1 MADPL
6 RYACLS
12 WTRKSIKKERT
23 AYRLPNAADTG
34 KLEFKPVVMH
44 LRFWIEFQTRQG
56 IDFQRLLKVRLQKTE
71 ETELIP
77 FQCISQQQRPVSRD
91 DLPHILC
98 SSHWKKWN
106 RLVGGQGYKNWSQ
119 TESTSEHLEPSQ
131 VLPCRSKVHR
141 YPEYNTLQNVEDKGG
156 VDCRCMLSCM
166 SLQYSMEM
174 YGIAMNCKSLFLKN
188 MCLHCTLYLILCNV
202 RTIKISRA
210 YVPVWC
216 WYVAPPFHWH
226 LRVLVQPPLLK
237 LTHTVWHVSS
247 QIARIFMQYEAN
259 E

>member
-23 AYRLPNAADTG
+23 AYRLPNAADAG

-44 LRFWIEFQTRQG
+44 LRFGIEFQTRQG

-98 SSHWKKWN
+98 SSHGTNGIGWLAA
-106 RLVGGQGYKNWSQ
+106 RATKNWSQ
-119 TESTSEHLEPSQ
+119 TESTSEHLGPSQ

-141 YPEYNTLQNVEDKGG
+141 YPE
-156 VDCRCMLSCM
+156 
-166 SLQYSMEM
+166 
-174 YGIAMNCKSLFLKN
+174 
-188 MCLHCTLYLILCNV
+188 
-202 RTIKISRA
+202 
-210 YVPVWC
+210 
-216 WYVAPPFHWH
+216 
-226 LRVLVQPPLLK
+226 
-237 LTHTVWHVSS
+237 
-247 QIARIFMQYEAN
+247 
-259 E
+259 